1 MIRPK
6 RISILGSTGSIGRST
21 LDVVR
26 LSKGLYEVVGLA
38 AGQNIQ
44 LLLEQICEF
53 KPRVVAVMT
62 QEAAEELKMRLKAL
76 NVAFNGRVLYG
87 KDGYVE
93 VATLRL
99 ADIVVSAMVGAAG
112 IVPTVA
118 AIEAGK
124 DIALANK
131 EVLVAA
137 GPLVRSLADKK
148 RVNIL
153 PVDSEH
159 SAIFQ
164 CLAGHRRREVSRIL
178 LTASGGPFRL
188 KQEGFEA
195 ITPEE
200 AVKHPNWSMGQ
211 KISVDSSTLMNKGF
225 EVIEAKWL
233 FEVEAEK
240 IEVLIHPQSI
250 VHSMVEFWDGSI
262 LAHLGIADMRI
273 PISYALSWPE
283 RMPLDL
289 PRLDLTAV
297 SSLSFHAPDFERFPC
312 LLLAYEALRRGGTA
326 TTALNAANEVA
337 VEAFLQHRLAF
348 TDIVEVVRRV
358 LADFTHQEITS
369 LEDVLS
375 ADALARVKAH
385 RAVDALASA

>member
-1 MIRPK
+1 MIRAK
-6 RISILGSTGSIGRST
+6 RLSILGSTGSIGRST

-26 LSKGLYEVVGLA
+26 MSKGLYEVVGLT
-38 AGQNIQ
+38 AGQNIE
-44 LLLEQICEF
+44 LLMQQILEFQ
-53 KPRVVAVMT
+53 PRVVAVMT
-62 QEAAEELKMRLKAL
+62 EDTATTLKERLGPSP
-76 NVAFNGRVLYG
+76 NVKIVYG
-87 KDGYVE
+87 KEGYIE
-93 VATLRL
+93 VATMRL
-99 ADIVVSAMVGAAG
+99 ADVVVSAMVGAAG

-131 EVLVAA
+131 EVMVAA
-137 GPLVRSLADKK
+137 GPLVRRLADKK

-164 CLAGHRRREVSRIL
+164 CLAGHRKREVSRIL

-188 KQEGFEA
+188 KQDGFES

-211 KISVDSSTLMNKGF
+211 KISVDSATLMNKGF

-233 FEVEAEK
+233 FDVEAEM
-240 IEVLIHPQSI
+240 IQVLIHPQSI

-262 LAHLGIADMRI
+262 LAHLGIADMKI

-297 SSLSFHAPDFERFPC
+297 SSLSFNAPDTERFPC
-312 LLLAYEALRRGGTA
+312 LALAYKAVKMGGTA

-337 VEAFLQHRLAF
+337 VEAFLGHRLSFPRIAE
-348 TDIVEVVRRV
+348 TIRQV
-358 LADFTHQEITS
+358 LEDFSAQEIQC
-369 LEDVLS
+369 LEDILS

-385 RAVDALASA
+385 HAIDKAMLNFK

>member
-1 MIRPK
+1 MIRAK
-6 RISILGSTGSIGRST
+6 RLSILGSTGSIGRST

-26 LSKGLYEVVGLA
+26 MSKGLYEVVGLT
-38 AGQNIQ
+38 AGQNME
-44 LLLEQICEF
+44 LLTQQILEF
-53 KPRVVAVMT
+53 HPRVVSVMT
-62 QEAAEELKMRLKAL
+62 AEMASILKEKLGRSS
-76 NVAFNGRVLYG
+76 NVKILYG
-87 KDGYVE
+87 KEGYIE
-93 VATLRL
+93 VATMRL
-99 ADIVVSAMVGAAG
+99 ADMVLSAMVGAAG

-137 GPLVRSLADKK
+137 GPLVRRLADQK

-164 CLAGHRRREVSRIL
+164 CLAGHRKREVSRIL

-200 AVKHPNWSMGQ
+200 AVKHPNWSMGK

-233 FEVEAEK
+233 FDVDVDM
-240 IEVLIHPQSI
+240 IQVLIHPQSI

-262 LAHLGIADMRI
+262 LAHLGIADMKI

-297 SSLSFHAPDFERFPC
+297 SSLSFHAPDMELFPC
-312 LLLAYEALRRGGTA
+312 LGLAYRAVKMGGTA

-337 VEAFLQHRLAF
+337 VEAFFEHRISFPAIAD
-348 TDIVEVVRRV
+348 TIRRV
-358 LADFTHQEITS
+358 LEDFVPQEITC

-385 RAVDALASA
+385 HVIDVLASA

>member
-1 MIRPK
+1 MIRAK
-6 RISILGSTGSIGRST
+6 RIAILGSTGSIGRNT

-26 LSKGLYEVVGLA
+26 MSKGLYEVVGLT
-38 AGQNIQ
+38 AGQNIE
-44 LLLEQICEF
+44 LLMQQILEF
-53 KPRVVAVMT
+53 KPRIVAVMT
-62 QEAAEELKMRLKAL
+62 EEMANTLRERL
-76 NVAFNGRVLYG
+76 GRSDVKIVFG
-87 KDGYVE
+87 KEGYLE
-93 VATLRL
+93 VASMRL
-99 ADIVVSAMVGAAG
+99 ADMVVSAMVGAAG

-137 GPLVRSLADKK
+137 GPLVRRLADKK

-159 SAIFQ
+159 SAVFQ
-164 CLAGHRRREVSRIL
+164 CLAGHRKREISRII

-188 KQEGFEA
+188 KQDGFES

-233 FEVEAEK
+233 FDVEADM
-240 IEVLIHPQSI
+240 IQVLIHPQSI

-262 LAHLGIADMRI
+262 LAHLGIADMKI

-289 PRLDLTAV
+289 PRLDLTTV
-297 SSLSFHAPDFERFPC
+297 SSLNFHHPDTERFPC
-312 LLLAYEALRRGGTA
+312 LALAYKALEMGGTA

-337 VEAFLQHRLAF
+337 VEAFLDHSLPFPFIAE
-348 TDIVEVVRRV
+348 TIRRV
-358 LADFTHQEITS
+358 LEDFVPQEIST
-369 LEDVLS
+369 LDDVLS

-385 RAVDALASA
+385 RIMDSLKNDGEC